1 MQRVH
6 FYEELPQQRVRCGIC
21 PHRCQIAV
29 GEYGICRVRKNS
41 GGLLLATN
49 YARCVASGLDP
60 IEKKPLYHFYPGSTI
75 LSFGALGCNLSCDFC
90 QNWQIAQAQA
100 PTHELKPE
108 RAVQLALG
116 AGKDCIGIAY
126 TYSEPLMW
134 YEYIRDTAP
143 LAREKGLKNVVVSN
157 GYINPQPLAALLP
170 FIDAFNIDIKAFR
183 PEYYRRLCGA
193 KIEPVLATVR
203 ACVEAGCHVEVT
215 TLLVTGLN
223 DSEGEIRELVDW
235 IYSLD
240 PLLPLHF
247 SRYFPSYKLDLPPTP
262 LKTLERAYEIA
273 REKLSHVYLG
283 NIGDSVGS
291 TSYCPRCGNTV
302 VVRDGY
308 EIEIKGL
315 AGGKCRKCGEQVM
328 KHA

>member
-1 MQRVH
+1 
-6 FYEELPQQRVRCGIC
+6 
-21 PHRCQIAV
+21 
-29 GEYGICRVRKNS
+29 
-41 GGLLLATN
+41 
-49 YARCVASGLDP
+49 
-60 IEKKPLYHFYPGSTI
+60 
-75 LSFGALGCNLSCDFC
+75 
-90 QNWQIAQAQA
+90 
-100 PTHELKPE
+100 
-108 RAVQLALG
+108 
-116 AGKDCIGIAY
+116 
-126 TYSEPLMW
+126 MW

-283 NIGDSVGS
+283 NILEIRGQHRFAPVRQYGGGGDV
-291 TSYCPRCGNTV
+291 
-302 VVRDGY
+302 
-308 EIEIKGL
+308 
-315 AGGKCRKCGEQVM
+315 
-328 KHA
+328 